1 MTPNY
6 TNVHLKFKLDNLNY
20 KYGDLM
26 EIAYNYV
33 KEGLPYQQELG
44 NFLLDWLDHKDHV
57 IVKTSGSTG
66 KPKQIKI
73 RLKRLLW
80 VVVEFLRLLLS

>member
-6 TNVHLKFKLDNLNY
+6 KNVHLKFKLDNLNY
-20 KYGDLM
+20 KYDDLM
-26 EIAYNYV
+26 EVAYSYV

-44 NFLLDWLDHKDHV
+44 NFLLDWLDEKDHV

-66 KPKQIKI
+66 KPKKIEIKKQAMVNSAI
-73 RLKRLLW
+73 
-80 VVVEFLRLLLS
+80 